1 MYFKMNE
8 EELRV
13 ICKVSIENL
22 EKWARLIIDKEMK
35 AQYGDN
41 YFYVRENDIPII
53 KKEIIEKAQNMI
65 NKNSNRFPRII
76 DTLFLD
82 EIIYFLCKESLY
94 RKCFK
99 KCLDI
104 IYPDGRMEAKTFLT
118 RIIPIR
124 NKLSHSNPISI
135 REAERVICYS
145 NDFVEGVKEYMKQ
158 EGKQNEYNVPNIIKI
173 NDSLGHEYF
182 LNKNVSF
189 EMIEI
194 KDDNNL
200 HEFEIGDKYSVWL
213 TLDPSFERE
222 KYIFKWSAENG
233 ARLPVNNLDRI
244 DLVLNEN
251 LVGERQAIYCTLR
264 SNNIW
269 HRYRGYDQQFAIV
282 FNVLPPRN

>member
-1 MYFKMNE
+1 MYYKMPE
-8 EELRV
+8 GELRS

-22 EKWARLIIDKEMK
+22 EKWARLIIDKEMTN
-35 AQYGDN
+35 QYGKN
-41 YFYVRENDIPII
+41 YFYATENNSPII
-53 KKEIIEKAQNMI
+53 KKEIIEKTEKM
-65 NKNSNRFPRII
+65 KKENSNRFSRNI

-82 EIIYFLCKESLY
+82 EIIYFLCKKDLY
-94 RKCFK
+94 KKCFK

-104 IYPDGRMEAKTFLT
+104 TYPDGRMEAKTFLSK
-118 RIIPIR
+118 IIPIR

-135 REAERVICYS
+135 REAEKAICYS
-145 NDFVEGVKEYMKQ
+145 NDFVEGAKEYMKQ
-158 EGKQNEYNVPNIIKI
+158 EGKQTEYNVPNIIKI
-173 NDSLGHEYF
+173 NDSLGNEYF

-222 KYIFKWSAENG
+222 RYIFCWSAENG
-233 ARLPVNNLDRI
+233 TKLQVNNLDRI
-244 DLVLNEN
+244 DLVLDES
-251 LVGERQAIYCTLR
+251 LVGERQAIYCTLK
-264 SNNIW
+264 SNNNW

-282 FNVLPPRN
+282 FKVLPPKI

>member
-76 DTLFLD
+76 DALFLD

-104 IYPDGRMEAKTFLT
+104 IYPRGVCSGDG
-118 RIIPIR
+118 
-124 NKLSHSNPISI
+124 S
-135 REAERVICYS
+135 
-145 NDFVEGVKEYMKQ
+145 
-158 EGKQNEYNVPNIIKI
+158 
-173 NDSLGHEYF
+173 
-182 LNKNVSF
+182 
-189 EMIEI
+189 
-194 KDDNNL
+194 
-200 HEFEIGDKYSVWL
+200 
-213 TLDPSFERE
+213 
-222 KYIFKWSAENG
+222 
-233 ARLPVNNLDRI
+233 
-244 DLVLNEN
+244 
-251 LVGERQAIYCTLR
+251 
-264 SNNIW
+264 
-269 HRYRGYDQQFAIV
+269 
-282 FNVLPPRN
+282 